1 MNGNARLG
9 PFLVGKNSHEIV
21 VAKFEGVIIR
31 LKELCTRMDIIVER
45 LRRRPLFLYNKV

>member
-1 MNGNARLG
+1 MNRHAVLG